1 MSKNLKKIAK
11 SLAVMILLLNLALT
25 VYSTQSYRVQ
35 SDNPSLSS
43 SMKASLIPSAFAV
56 STPFTELQ
64 KVGGSTGLNPF
75 NIIKHKDAPTTGS
88 TGTLEGV
95 STLGS
100 TAYFTLDFVKLL
112 MSTVAVIMIVYMA
125 IRLVV
130 SGSNEESVKKT
141 QKGLAISILGLIII
155 QLADVIVKKVFFGE
169 YGNILEDKTTAQ
181 EFATEGTAQIRGIVG
196 FVQLALG
203 AVAVLIIIVN
213 GIKMMIVGGEEEARK
228 KSLKSIGISL
238 AGLMV
243 VLLSELIVK
252 GFVYPDLENPGSALP
267 SSETGK
273 GIIIMITNFISGFV
287 AVISFVVLL
296 YAGYLYV
303 AAGGEE
309 TTREKVKKLLTGAII
324 GILLAFG
331 AYAIANTLITFKEP
345 TEYSATDTS
354 TEVKTETTPV
364 TDSTSPSNCDP
375 DNPGY
380 GCP

>member
-1 MSKNLKKIAK
+1 MNKNIKKIAK
-11 SLAVMILLLNLALT
+11 SFAVMILLLNLALT
-25 VYSTQSYRVQ
+25 IFSTSNHDAFYNSASYGM
-35 SDNPSLSS
+35 
-43 SMKASLIPSAFAV
+43 SMKASLTHSAFAV
-56 STPFTELQ
+56 ATPFTELQ

-75 NIIKHKDAPTTGS
+75 NIVKHKDAPTTGS

-100 TAYFTLDFVKLL
+100 TVYFTLDLVKLL

-130 SGSNEESVKKT
+130 VGSNEESVKKT
-141 QKGLAISILGLIII
+141 QKGLAISVLGLIVI
-155 QLADVIVKKVFFGE
+155 QLADVAVKKIFFGE
-169 YGNILEDKTTAQ
+169 YGNVLEDKTTAQ
-181 EFATEGTAQIRGIVG
+181 DFAQEGTAQIRGIVG

-213 GIKMMIVGGEEEARK
+213 GIKMMITGGEEEARK
-228 KSLKSIGISL
+228 KSLKNIGISL

-243 VLLSELIVK
+243 VLLSELVVK
-252 GFVYPDLENPGSALP
+252 GFVYPDLENPGEALP
-267 SSETGK
+267 STETGK

-309 TTREKVKKLLTGAII
+309 TTKEKVKKLITGAII

-345 TEYSATDTS
+345 TEYSSQDAGTQKINTTDVNTQ
-354 TEVKTETTPV
+354 
-364 TDSTSPSNCDP
+364 
-375 DNPGY
+375 
-380 GCP
+380 